1 MFFPFFQAYQTE
13 TVDYIRVEL
22 ISIFASNLTKFLM
35 IVFVML
41 QWNSALYL
49 ILFLQMVSSASLDY
63 GFASGMLSKPPH
75 FITIDYH
82 REYNIT
88 FVLQNIVV
96 SH

>member
-1 MFFPFFQAYQTE
+1 ME

-41 QWNSALYL
+41 QWNSALYF

-63 GFASGMLSKPPH
+63 GFASGNIQISTDYCMWFRLLQDISCKP
-75 FITIDYH
+75 
-82 REYNIT
+82 
-88 FVLQNIVV
+88 
-96 SH
+96 